1 MVEISPIAVRRSR
14 ISAAAFTGRAA
25 APTSAGIDPQSQ
37 QLLSRNTLQL
47 AVVSNQI
54 QSLGAQV
61 NQLSNSLAVVRNSL
75 ATSQAL
81 ERQKERQEQVLE
93 NRLAQQKL
101 REGKESA
108 VEKKI
113 QAKVLSPALKL
124 GAKLQ
129 TSLGGL
135 FGFFQRLFFG
145 WLAIKGVETIQAL
158 ADGNYEKLE
167 QIKKSVL
174 VGVGGFIALKLAL
187 KAATGGF
194 RGRFNKLSLLL
205 TGVAAIALF
214 REPITEFFKTVGAF
228 VDKLTDNKISEYT
241 NAIRQGAASWV
252 QRNFPDPNIKDPD
265 VLPDPGETQKKFEE
279 YGPPQMLPP
288 IPGPSGG
295 GGDSQEVDPLTK
307 FFNRTGLT
315 RLVTPTQSPDPQVA
329 PQPEPDILKQKIGGR
344 GFTTFGDIIDP
355 TLEAYKPFQ
364 IPPLPPYNPI
374 KPSNDNSTEA
384 SPEGD
389 KKIVPLK
396 VIPNNRGQGESEE
409 AKVGDK
415 ATDPDIL
422 RMISQENK
430 IKETGSID
438 PLLSRNRTVSETISQ
453 APRPTVNVI
462 PVPMND
468 GEETAQEAPASSGN
482 IAASPGIIAS
492 HNHDNPYIL
501 GALAQYNVIA

>member
-101 REGKESA
+101 REGKESV

-167 QIKKSVL
+167 EIKKSVL
-174 VGVGGFIALKLAL
+174 VAVGGFIGLKLAL

-194 RGRFNKLSLLL
+194 RGRFNKISLLL

-214 REPITEFFKTVGAF
+214 REPIGEFFKTVGAF
-228 VDKLTDNKISEYT
+228 IDQLTNNALTQLSQFYRNKLSE
-241 NAIRQGAASWV
+241 W
-252 QRNFPDPNIKDPD
+252 FPDPNIKDPD
-265 VLPDPGETQKKFEE
+265 ALPDPGATQQQFEE
-279 YGPPQMLPP
+279 YGPPQMPP
-288 IPGPSGG
+288 PVGMV
-295 GGDSQEVDPLTK
+295 GGDDQVEVEKPKPLLDL
-307 FFNRTGLT
+307 RTLFPNT
-315 RLVTPTQSPDPQVA
+315 APPE

-355 TLEAYKPFQ
+355 TLDAYKPFQ

-384 SPEGD
+384 LPEGD

-396 VIPNNRGQGESEE
+396 VIPYNRGQQEGSEE

-415 ATDPDIL
+415 VTDPEIL
-422 RMISQENK
+422 KMLEQERE
-430 IKETGSID
+430 IGRTGKID
-438 PLLSRNRTVSETISQ
+438 PISSSRTVSQTISQ
-453 APRPTVNVI
+453 ASRPTVNVI

-468 GEETAQEAPASSGN
+468 GEDVAQEAPAASGN

>member
-101 REGKESA
+101 REGKESV

-167 QIKKSVL
+167 EIKKSVL
-174 VGVGGFIALKLAL
+174 VAVGGFIGLKLAL

-194 RGRFNKLSLLL
+194 KGKFNKISLLL

-214 REPITEFFKTVGAF
+214 REPIGEFFNTVGAF
-228 VDKLTDNKISEYT
+228 VNELTGDRIRKINEGVT
-241 NAIRQGAASWV
+241 NYIRDLYDSVA
-252 QRNFPDPNIKDPD
+252 PPLKDPD
-265 VLPDPGETQKKFEE
+265 ALPDPGATQQKFEE
-279 YGPPQMLPP
+279 YGPPQMPP
-288 IPGPSGG
+288 PVGMG
-295 GGDSQEVDPLTK
+295 GGDDQQVEQPKPLLDL
-307 FFNRTGLT
+307 RTLF
-315 RLVTPTQSPDPQVA
+315 PQTA
-329 PQPEPDILKQKIGGR
+329 PKEPQPEPDILKQKIGGR

-355 TLEAYKPFQ
+355 TLDAYKPFQ

-374 KPSNDNSTEA
+374 KPSVEKPTET
-384 SPEGD
+384 SPDVEAPETPSEGD

-396 VIPNNRGQGESEE
+396 VIPYNRGQQEGSEE

-415 ATDPDIL
+415 VTDPEIL
-422 RMISQENK
+422 RMIEEE
-430 IKETGSID
+430 KEIGRTGKID
-438 PLLSRNRTVSETISQ
+438 PILSKNKTVSETISQ
-453 APRPTVNVI
+453 ASRPNVNVI

-468 GEETAQEAPASSGN
+468 GEETAQEAPASGGS

>member
-228 VDKLTDNKISEYT
+228 VDQLTNNKISEFT
-241 NAIRQGAASWV
+241 NAVRQGAASWV
-252 QRNFPDPNIKDPD
+252 ERNFPDPNIKDPD
-265 VLPDPGETQKKFEE
+265 ALPDPGETQKKFEE
-279 YGPPQMLPP
+279 YGPPRIPPP
-288 IPGPSGG
+288 IPRVDG
-295 GGDSQEVDPLTK
+295 GGDTQEVDPLTK

-384 SPEGD
+384 LPEGD

-396 VIPNNRGQGESEE
+396 VIPYNRGQQEGSEE

-415 ATDPDIL
+415 VTDPEIL
-422 RMISQENK
+422 KMLEQERE
-430 IKETGSID
+430 IGRTGKID
-438 PLLSRNRTVSETISQ
+438 PISSSRTVSQTISQ
-453 APRPTVNVI
+453 ASRPTVNVI

-468 GEETAQEAPASSGN
+468 GADVAQEAPAASGN

>member
-101 REGKESA
+101 REGKESI

-167 QIKKSVL
+167 EIKKSVL
-174 VGVGGFIALKLAL
+174 VAVGGFIGLKLAL

-194 RGRFNKLSLLL
+194 KGKFNKISLLL

-214 REPITEFFKTVGAF
+214 REPIGEFFKTVGAF
-228 VDKLTDNKISEYT
+228 VDELTN
-241 NAIRQGAASWV
+241 NRLRQLNQNFQSWV
-252 QRNFPDPNIKDPD
+252 EKNFPPVDQGDPD
-265 VLPDPGETQKKFEE
+265 ALPDPGDTQTKFEQ
-279 YGPPQMLPP
+279 YGPPQMPPP
-288 IPGPSGG
+288 ISMG
-295 GGDSQEVDPLTK
+295 GGDDQVEVEKPKPLLDL
-307 FFNRTGLT
+307 RTLF
-315 RLVTPTQSPDPQVA
+315 PQTA
-329 PQPEPDILKQKIGGR
+329 PSEPQPEPDILKQKIGGR

-355 TLEAYKPFQ
+355 TLDAYKPFQ

-374 KPSNDNSTEA
+374 KPSVENPTET
-384 SPEGD
+384 SPEGN

-396 VIPNNRGQGESEE
+396 VIPFNRGQQEGSEE
-409 AKVGDK
+409 DKVGDK
-415 ATDPDIL
+415 VTDPEIL
-422 RMISQENK
+422 RMIAEE
-430 IKETGSID
+430 KEIGRTGKID
-438 PLLSRNRTVSETISQ
+438 PILSKNRTVSQTISQ
-453 APRPTVNVI
+453 ASRPTVNVI

>member
-101 REGKESA
+101 REGKESI

-228 VDKLTDNKISEYT
+228 VDQLTNNKISEFT
-241 NAIRQGAASWV
+241 NAVRQGAASWV
-252 QRNFPDPNIKDPD
+252 ERNFPDPNIKDPD
-265 VLPDPGETQKKFEE
+265 ALPDPGETQKKFEE
-279 YGPPQMLPP
+279 YGPPRIPPP
-288 IPGPSGG
+288 IPGVDG
-295 GGDSQEVDPLTK
+295 GGDTQEVDPLTK

-396 VIPNNRGQGESEE
+396 VIPYNRGQQEGSEE

-415 ATDPDIL
+415 VTDPEIL
-422 RMISQENK
+422 KMLEQERE
-430 IKETGSID
+430 IGRTGKID
-438 PLLSRNRTVSETISQ
+438 PISSSRTVSQTISQ
-453 APRPTVNVI
+453 ASRPNVNVI

-468 GEETAQEAPASSGN
+468 GEDVAQEAPASSGN

>member
-101 REGKESA
+101 REGKESI

-135 FGFFQRLFFG
+135 FGFFQKLFFG

-167 QIKKSVL
+167 EIKKSVL
-174 VGVGGFIALKLAL
+174 VAVGGFIGLKLAL

-194 RGRFNKLSLLL
+194 RGRFNKISLLL

-214 REPITEFFKTVGAF
+214 REPIGEFFKTVGAF
-228 VDKLTDNKISEYT
+228 VDQLTNQRLSQL
-241 NAIRQGAASWV
+241 NQNFQSWFEK
-252 QRNFPDPNIKDPD
+252 NFPPVNQQDPD
-265 VLPDPGETQKKFEE
+265 ALPDPGETQKKFEE
-279 YGPPQMLPP
+279 YGPPKMLPP
-288 IPGPSGG
+288 ISGDGG
-295 GGDSQEVDPLTK
+295 GNDQVEVEQPKPFLDL
-307 FFNRTGLT
+307 RTLF
-315 RLVTPTQSPDPQVA
+315 PQTAPPA

-355 TLEAYKPFQ
+355 TLDAYKPFQ

-374 KPSNDNSTEA
+374 KPSVEKPTETSPE

-389 KKIVPLK
+389 KKIVPIK
-396 VIPNNRGQGESEE
+396 VIPYNRGQQEGSEE

-415 ATDPDIL
+415 VTDPEIL
-422 RMISQENK
+422 KMLEQERE
-430 IKETGSID
+430 IGRTGKID
-438 PLLSRNRTVSETISQ
+438 PISSSRTVSQTISQ
-453 APRPTVNVI
+453 ASRPTVNVI

-468 GEETAQEAPASSGN
+468 GEETAQEAPASGGN

>member
-101 REGKESA
+101 REGKESI

-167 QIKKSVL
+167 EIKKSVL
-174 VGVGGFIALKLAL
+174 VAVGGFIGLKLAL

-194 RGRFNKLSLLL
+194 KGKFNKISLLL

-214 REPITEFFKTVGAF
+214 REPIGEFFKTVGAF
-228 VDKLTDNKISEYT
+228 VDKLTDNKISEFT
-241 NAIRQGAASWV
+241 NAVRQGAVNWV

-265 VLPDPGETQKKFEE
+265 ALPDPGETQKKFEE

-288 IPGPSGG
+288 IPGVG
-295 GGDSQEVDPLTK
+295 GGDDQVEVEKPKPLLDL
-307 FFNRTGLT
+307 RTLF
-315 RLVTPTQSPDPQVA
+315 PQTA
-329 PQPEPDILKQKIGGR
+329 PSEPQPEPDILKQKIGGR
-344 GFTTFGDIIDP
+344 GFTTFGYIIDP
-355 TLEAYKPFQ
+355 TLDAYKPFQ

-374 KPSNDNSTEA
+374 KPSVENPTET
-384 SPEGD
+384 SPEGN

-396 VIPNNRGQGESEE
+396 VIPFNRGQQEGSEE

-415 ATDPDIL
+415 VTDPEIL
-422 RMISQENK
+422 RMIAEE
-430 IKETGSID
+430 KEIGRTGKID
-438 PLLSRNRTVSETISQ
+438 PILSKNRTVSQTISQ
-453 APRPTVNVI
+453 ASRPTVNVI

>member
-14 ISAAAFTGRAA
+14 ISAAAFTGRAV

-101 REGKESA
+101 REGKESI

-135 FGFFQRLFFG
+135 FGFFQKLFFG

-167 QIKKSVL
+167 EIKKSVL
-174 VGVGGFIALKLAL
+174 VAVGGFIGLKLAL

-194 RGRFNKLSLLL
+194 RGKFNKISLLL

-214 REPITEFFKTVGAF
+214 REPIGEFFKTVGAF
-228 VDKLTDNKISEYT
+228 VDQLT
-241 NAIRQGAASWV
+241 QGRITQINQFFAE
-252 QRNFPDPNIKDPD
+252 QYQNLRNLYDDLAPPLDPD
-265 VLPDPGETQKKFEE
+265 ALPDPGDTQKKFEE
-279 YGPPQMLPP
+279 YGPPQMPP
-288 IPGPSGG
+288 PVSMD
-295 GGDSQEVDPLTK
+295 GGDGQVEVEKPKPFLDL
-307 FFNRTGLT
+307 RTLF
-315 RLVTPTQSPDPQVA
+315 PQTA
-329 PQPEPDILKQKIGGR
+329 PSEPQPEPDILKQKIGGR

-374 KPSNDNSTEA
+374 KPSVENPTET

-389 KKIVPLK
+389 KKIVPIK
-396 VIPNNRGQGESEE
+396 VIPYNRGQGESEE

-468 GEETAQEAPASSGN
+468 GEETAQEAPASGGN

>member
-14 ISAAAFTGRAA
+14 ISAAAFTGRAV

-101 REGKESA
+101 REGKESV

-167 QIKKSVL
+167 EIKKSVL
-174 VGVGGFIALKLAL
+174 VAVGGFIGLKLAL

-194 RGRFNKLSLLL
+194 RGRFNKISLLL

-214 REPITEFFKTVGAF
+214 REPIGEFFKTVGAF
-228 VDKLTDNKISEYT
+228 VDELTNGRLTQLNQGVNKILQD
-241 NAIRQGAASWV
+241 IRKRV
-252 QRNFPDPNIKDPD
+252 DRDFPPPDPDA
-265 VLPDPGETQKKFEE
+265 LPDPEETQKKFED
-279 YGPPQMLPP
+279 YGPPQTNLPP
-288 IPGPSGG
+288 VGMG
-295 GGDSQEVDPLTK
+295 GGDDQVEVEQPKPLLDL
-307 FFNRTGLT
+307 RTLFPNT
-315 RLVTPTQSPDPQVA
+315 APPE

-355 TLEAYKPFQ
+355 TLDAYKPFQ

-374 KPSNDNSTEA
+374 KPSVEKPTET

-396 VIPNNRGQGESEE
+396 VIPYNRGQQEGSEE

-415 ATDPDIL
+415 ATDPEIL
-422 RMISQENK
+422 RMLEQERE
-430 IKETGSID
+430 IGRTGKID
-438 PLLSRNRTVSETISQ
+438 PISSSRTVSQTISQ
-453 APRPTVNVI
+453 ASRPTVNVI

-468 GEETAQEAPASSGN
+468 GEDVAQEAPAASGN

>member
-81 ERQKERQEQVLE
+81 ERQKERQEQILE

-101 REGKESA
+101 REGKESV

-167 QIKKSVL
+167 EIKKSVL
-174 VGVGGFIALKLAL
+174 VAVGGFIGLKLAL

-194 RGRFNKLSLLL
+194 RGRFNKISLLL

-214 REPITEFFKTVGAF
+214 REPIGEFFKTVGAF
-228 VDKLTDNKISEYT
+228 VDKLTDNKISEFT
-241 NAIRQGAASWV
+241 NAVRQGAASWV

-265 VLPDPGETQKKFEE
+265 ALPDPGATQQKFEE
-279 YGPPQMLPP
+279 YGPPQMPP
-288 IPGPSGG
+288 PVGMG
-295 GGDSQEVDPLTK
+295 GGDDQVEVEKPKPLLDL
-307 FFNRTGLT
+307 RTLF
-315 RLVTPTQSPDPQVA
+315 PQTAPPA

-355 TLEAYKPFQ
+355 TLDAYKPFQ

-374 KPSNDNSTEA
+374 KPSVEKPTET

-396 VIPNNRGQGESEE
+396 VIPYNRGQQEGSEE

-415 ATDPDIL
+415 VTDPEIL
-422 RMISQENK
+422 RMISEE
-430 IKETGSID
+430 KEIGRTGKID
-438 PLLSRNRTVSETISQ
+438 PILSKNRTVSETISQ
-453 APRPTVNVI
+453 ASRPTVNVI

>member
-101 REGKESA
+101 REGKESV

-113 QAKVLSPALKL
+113 QAKVLRPALKL

-228 VDKLTDNKISEYT
+228 VDQLTDGRITQINQFFAEQYQ
-241 NAIRQGAASWV
+241 NL
-252 QRNFPDPNIKDPD
+252 RNFYDDYAPPPKDPD
-265 VLPDPGETQKKFEE
+265 ALPDPGETQKKFEE
-279 YGPPQMLPP
+279 YGPPRIPPP
-288 IPGPSGG
+288 IPGVSG
-295 GGDSQEVDPLTK
+295 GGDSQEADPLTK

-355 TLEAYKPFQ
+355 TLDAYKPFQ

-396 VIPNNRGQGESEE
+396 VIPYNRGQQEGSEE

-415 ATDPDIL
+415 VTDPEIL
-422 RMISQENK
+422 KMLEQERE
-430 IKETGSID
+430 IGRTGKID
-438 PLLSRNRTVSETISQ
+438 PISSSRTVSQTISQ
-453 APRPTVNVI
+453 ASRPTVNVI

-468 GEETAQEAPASSGN
+468 GEDVAQEAPVSGGS

>member
-1 MVEISPIAVRRSR
+1 MVEISPIAIRRSR
-14 ISAAAFTGRAA
+14 ISAAAFIPRAT

-101 REGKESA
+101 REGKESV

-167 QIKKSVL
+167 EIKKSVL
-174 VGVGGFIALKLAL
+174 VAVGGFIGLKLAL

-194 RGRFNKLSLLL
+194 KGKFNKISLLL

-214 REPITEFFKTVGAF
+214 REPIGEFFKTVGAF
-228 VDKLTDNKISEYT
+228 VDQLTNNALTQLSQFYRNKLSE
-241 NAIRQGAASWV
+241 W
-252 QRNFPDPNIKDPD
+252 FPDPNIKDPD
-265 VLPDPGETQKKFEE
+265 ALPDPGATQQKFEE
-279 YGPPQMLPP
+279 YGPPQMPP
-288 IPGPSGG
+288 PVGMG
-295 GGDSQEVDPLTK
+295 GGDDQVEVEKPKPLLDL
-307 FFNRTGLT
+307 RTLF
-315 RLVTPTQSPDPQVA
+315 PQTA
-329 PQPEPDILKQKIGGR
+329 PKEPQPEPDILKQKIGGR

-355 TLEAYKPFQ
+355 TLDAYKPFQ

-374 KPSNDNSTEA
+374 KPSVEKPTET
-384 SPEGD
+384 SPDVEAPETPSEGD

-396 VIPNNRGQGESEE
+396 VIPYNRGQQEGSEE

-415 ATDPDIL
+415 VTDPEIL
-422 RMISQENK
+422 RMIAEE
-430 IKETGSID
+430 KEIGRTGKID
-438 PLLSRNRTVSETISQ
+438 PILSKNKTVSETISQ
-453 APRPTVNVI
+453 ASRPNVNVI

-468 GEETAQEAPASSGN
+468 GEETAQEAPASGGS

>member
-101 REGKESA
+101 REGKESV

-167 QIKKSVL
+167 EIKKSVL
-174 VGVGGFIALKLAL
+174 VAVGGFIGLKLAL

-194 RGRFNKLSLLL
+194 RGRFNKISLLL

-214 REPITEFFKTVGAF
+214 REPIGEFFKTVGAF
-228 VDKLTDNKISEYT
+228 VDKLTDGRVTQINQFLRDQYD
-241 NAIRQGAASWV
+241 RLL
-252 QRNFPDPNIKDPD
+252 PPLKDPD
-265 VLPDPGETQKKFEE
+265 ALPDPGETQKKFEE

-288 IPGPSGG
+288 ITGVG
-295 GGDSQEVDPLTK
+295 GGDDQVEVEKPKPLLDL
-307 FFNRTGLT
+307 RTLF
-315 RLVTPTQSPDPQVA
+315 PQTAPPA

-355 TLEAYKPFQ
+355 TLDAYKPFQ

-374 KPSNDNSTEA
+374 KPSVEKPTET

-396 VIPNNRGQGESEE
+396 VIPYNRGQQEGSEE
-409 AKVGDK
+409 DKVGDK
-415 ATDPDIL
+415 VTDPEIL
-422 RMISQENK
+422 RMIAEE
-430 IKETGSID
+430 KEIGRTGKID
-438 PLLSRNRTVSETISQ
+438 PILSKNRTVSETISQ
-453 APRPTVNVI
+453 ASRPTVNVI

>member
-101 REGKESA
+101 REGKESV

-167 QIKKSVL
+167 EIKKSVL
-174 VGVGGFIALKLAL
+174 VAVGGFIGLKLAL

-194 RGRFNKLSLLL
+194 RGRFNKISLLL

-214 REPITEFFKTVGAF
+214 REPIGEFFKTVGAF
-228 VDKLTDNKISEYT
+228 VDELTNNRLSQLSQFYRNKLSEL
-241 NAIRQGAASWV
+241 
-252 QRNFPDPNIKDPD
+252 FPDPNIKDPD
-265 VLPDPGETQKKFEE
+265 ALPDPGDTQTKFEQ
-279 YGPPQMLPP
+279 YGPPQMPP
-288 IPGPSGG
+288 PVSMG
-295 GGDSQEVDPLTK
+295 GGDDQVEVEKPKPLLDL
-307 FFNRTGLT
+307 RTLF
-315 RLVTPTQSPDPQVA
+315 PQTA
-329 PQPEPDILKQKIGGR
+329 PPEPQPEPDILKQKIGGR

-355 TLEAYKPFQ
+355 TLDAYKPFQ

-396 VIPNNRGQGESEE
+396 VIPFNRGQQEGSEE

-415 ATDPDIL
+415 VTDPEIL
-422 RMISQENK
+422 RMIAEE
-430 IKETGSID
+430 KEIGRTGKID
-438 PLLSRNRTVSETISQ
+438 PILSKNRTVSETISQ
-453 APRPTVNVI
+453 ASRPTVNVI

>member
-101 REGKESA
+101 REGKESI

-214 REPITEFFKTVGAF
+214 REPINEFFKTVGAF
-228 VDKLTDNKISEYT
+228 VNELTGDRIRKINEGVT
-241 NAIRQGAASWV
+241 NYIRDLYDYLA
-252 QRNFPDPNIKDPD
+252 PPLKDPD
-265 VLPDPGETQKKFEE
+265 ALPDPGETQKKFEE
-279 YGPPQMLPP
+279 YGPPRIPPP
-288 IPGPSGG
+288 IPGVDG
-295 GGDSQEVDPLTK
+295 GGDTQEVDPLTK

-396 VIPNNRGQGESEE
+396 VIPYNRGQQEGSEE

-415 ATDPDIL
+415 VTDPEIL
-422 RMISQENK
+422 KMLEQERE
-430 IKETGSID
+430 IGRTGKID
-438 PLLSRNRTVSETISQ
+438 PISSSRTVSQTISQ
-453 APRPTVNVI
+453 ASRPNVNVI

-468 GEETAQEAPASSGN
+468 GEDVAQEAPAASGN